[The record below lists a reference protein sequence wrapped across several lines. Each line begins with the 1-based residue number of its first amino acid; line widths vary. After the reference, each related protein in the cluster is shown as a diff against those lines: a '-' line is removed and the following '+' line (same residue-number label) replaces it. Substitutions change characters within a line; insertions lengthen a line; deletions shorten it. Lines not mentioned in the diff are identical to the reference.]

1 MIPHSL
7 AHHVFLFLSFLNFV
21 ISELLLLYYSR
32 LPTSANNTL
41 LKIKLLVLDGLP
53 LIFDLLM
60 EVVDVLIKLDFECQ
74 VVNSKPM
81 LVSLHAH
88 GQFIKVAALK
98 LNVIK
103 ETNHDLP
110 AFLQS
115 FIVLLIMLQLL

>member
-7 AHHVFLFLSFLNFV
+7 AHHVILFLSILNFV

-32 LPTSANNTL
+32 LSTSANNTL
-41 LKIKLLVLDGLP
+41 LKIELLVLNGLP

-60 EVVDVLIKLDFECQ
+60 EVVNVLIKLDFECQ

-88 GQFIKVAALK
+88 GQLKKVAALK